1 MEESPAPFADA
12 PPPYEWGDEEYDLS
26 DCLLSTW
33 TEGEAILAETVTEDE
48 EAKRANRDFRS
59 SVVSVVYGPLAE
71 APPRPEQASSV
82 ESGSYVQPVQSSG
95 DEELVERSPDDPG
108 EAVAEVEAVPVLS
121 KRRDVDS
128 KVARAVA
135 RQAVFRF
142 LQEAR
147 SYGKGQGEAREP
159 PDSEEGT
166 VEVPPQRDKIP
177 NFEEGRLLWHADRV
191 KELMSVNASPDEHL
205 HAEC

>member
-1 MEESPAPFADA
+1 MLDKS
-12 PPPYEWGDEEYDLS
+12 
-26 DCLLSTW
+26 
-33 TEGEAILAETVTEDE
+33 E

-205 HAEC
+205 RSWMRTYFDNNSRRICRMPK